1 MGRTIKESRVDF
13 SRSAVA
19 RYIQLSTLF
28 RRRID
33 SGEWAVGAQIPTVD
47 QLATEFSVARATVRQ
62 ALDVLEADGVIER
75 FRAKGTF
82 VTGRSRQTLWHEIP
96 TDWSGLLLSPEGV
109 SIEILGVS
117 HGTLPPLVPHEIGNL
132 APSYRRISRRHSRNR
147 QVYYKGDAYVD
158 ERLAERFSDEALA
171 TKTTLRMLKDLEGL
185 TIAEVHQTL
194 TVGMADVLLAETFDI
209 PLNAPVVH
217 IGRTAV
223 DDSGTVIFVGDGVYR
238 GDVIRLDVKV
248 T

>member
-1 MGRTIKESRVDF
+1 MTRTTKGSRVDF

-28 RRRID
+28 RGRID
-33 SGEWAVGAQIPTVD
+33 SGEWAIGQQIPTVD

-62 ALDVLEADGVIER
+62 ALDVLEDDGVIER

-82 VTGRSRQTLWHEIP
+82 VTGRTPQALWHEIP
-96 TDWSGLLLSPEGV
+96 TDWSGLLLAPEEA
-109 SIEILGVS
+109 SIEILGIDN
-117 HGTLPPLVPHEIGNL
+117 GMQPPRLHHEIGRL
-132 APSYRRISRRHSRNR
+132 APSYRRFSRRHSRHQ

-158 ERLAERFSDEALA
+158 ERLADRISNEALA
-171 TKTTLRMLKDLEGL
+171 TKTTLRMLKDLDGL
-185 TIAEVHQTL
+185 KIAEVHQTL
-194 TVGMADVLLAETFDI
+194 TVGMADVLLAHTFDI
-209 PLNAPVVH
+209 PLNAPVVY

-223 DDSGTVIFVGDGVYR
+223 DDTGTVIFVGDGVYR